1 MTQKLV
7 HVVAAVILNE
17 QGEFLLSSRPE
28 GKPYA
33 GYWEFAG
40 GKVEAGEAEL
50 EALQRELYEELGI
63 RIHAATPWLTKIHH
77 YEHASVLL
85 RFFRVLPRE
94 WQGEVVCREAQQY
107 SWQQA
112 GRFDVEPMLPANGP
126 ILRALSLPLVLRGNT
141 HTGWTGVNGVG
152 EVSMGF
158 TNQDIR
164 LLPINTN
171 QTDYAGLQLQS
182 LQAASDVQTCAA
194 DAWWWQPRSVA
205 EINALLAQL
214 NQGCAVPIVALL
226 PEANSHEAERLQA
239 AGVHIAY
246 NTDEKALL
254 A

>member
-40 GKVEAGEAEL
+40 GKVEVGETEL
-50 EALQRELYEELGI
+50 EALQRELHEELGI
-63 RIHAATPWLTKIHH
+63 HIHAATPWLTKIHH

-85 RFFRVLPRE
+85 RFFRVLPSE

-171 QTDYAGLQLQS
+171 QTDYAGLQLQC
-182 LQAASDVQTCAA
+182 LQAASEMQACTTDG
-194 DAWWWQPRSVA
+194 WWWQVA
-205 EINALLAQL
+205 SIVEVDMVLAQL
-214 NQGCAVPIVALL
+214 NQGCNVPIMALL
-226 PEANSHEAERLQA
+226 DEPHQHEAERLQA
-239 AGVHIAY
+239 AGVHIAH
-246 NTDEKALL
+246 TVSKQA
-254 A
+254 

>member
-28 GKPYA
+28 GKAYA

-40 GKVEAGEAEL
+40 GKVEADETEL
-50 EALQRELYEELGI
+50 QALQRELHEELGI
-63 RIHAATPWLTKIHH
+63 HIHAATPWLTKIHH

-85 RFFRVLPRE
+85 RFFRVLPNQ
-94 WQGEVVCREAQQY
+94 WHGEVVCREAQQY

-141 HTGWTGVNGVG
+141 HTGWTGMNGVG
-152 EVSMGF
+152 DVSMGF

-171 QTDYAGLQLQS
+171 QTDYAGLQLQC
-182 LQAASDVQTCAA
+182 LQAVSEMQACTMDG
-194 DAWWWQPRSVA
+194 WWWQVA
-205 EINALLAQL
+205 SAVEIDEVLVQLKQGCNAPIMALLDEHHQ
-214 NQGCAVPIVALL
+214 
-226 PEANSHEAERLQA
+226 HEAERLQA

-246 NTDEKALL
+246 TVSKQA
-254 A
+254 

>member
-1 MTQKLV
+1 MTNKLV

-28 GKPYA
+28 GKAYA

-40 GKVEAGEAEL
+40 GKVEAGETEV

-63 RIHAATPWLTKIHH
+63 RIAAATPWLTKIHH

-85 RFFRVLPRE
+85 RFFRVLPHE
-94 WQGEVVCREAQQY
+94 WQGEVVCRERQQY

-112 GRFDVEPMLPANGP
+112 GRFDVAPMLPANGP
-126 ILRALSLPLVLRGNT
+126 ILRALSLPLQLHGNAAQ
-141 HTGWTGVNGVG
+141 GWTGVNGLG
-152 EVSMGF
+152 KVSMGF

-171 QTDYAGLQLQS
+171 RTDDAGLQLQC
-182 LQAASDVQTCAA
+182 LQAASDLAHGAV
-194 DAWWWQPRSVA
+194 DGWWWQPQQEA
-205 EINALLAQL
+205 EINELLAQL
-214 NQGCAVPIVALL
+214 RQGCAVPIVALL
-226 PEANSHEAERLQA
+226 PASQQQHAASLQA

-246 NTDEKALL
+246 TADEGVLSA
-254 A
+254 

>member
-40 GKVEAGEAEL
+40 GKVEAGETEL
-50 EALQRELYEELGI
+50 QALQRELHEELGI

-85 RFFRVLPRE
+85 RFFRVLPSE

-141 HTGWTGVNGVG
+141 HTGWTGMNGVG
-152 EVSMGF
+152 DVSMGF

-171 QTDYAGLQLQS
+171 QTDYAGLQLQC
-182 LQAASDVQTCAA
+182 LQAVSEMQACTMDG
-194 DAWWWQPRSVA
+194 WWWQVA
-205 EINALLAQL
+205 SAVEIDEVLVQLKQGCNAPIMALLDEHHQ
-214 NQGCAVPIVALL
+214 
-226 PEANSHEAERLQA
+226 HEAERLQA

-246 NTDEKALL
+246 TVSKQA
-254 A
+254 

>member
-28 GKPYA
+28 GKAYA

-40 GKVEAGEAEL
+40 GKVEADETEL
-50 EALQRELYEELGI
+50 QALQRELHEELGI
-63 RIHAATPWLTKIHH
+63 HIHAATPWLTKIHH

-85 RFFRVLPRE
+85 RFFRVLPNQ
-94 WQGEVVCREAQQY
+94 WHGEVVCREAQQY

-141 HTGWTGVNGVG
+141 HTGWTGMNGVG
-152 EVSMGF
+152 DVSMGF

-171 QTDYAGLQLQS
+171 QTDYAGLQLQC
-182 LQAASDVQTCAA
+182 LQAATAMQACTA
-194 DAWWWQPRSVA
+194 DGWWWQVA
-205 EINALLAQL
+205 SAVEIDEVLAQL
-214 NQGCAVPIVALL
+214 NQGCNVPIVALL
-226 PEANSHEAERLQA
+226 DEHHQHEAERLQA
-239 AGVHIAY
+239 AGVHIAH
-246 NTDEKALL
+246 TVSKQA
-254 A
+254 

>member
-28 GKPYA
+28 GKAYA

-40 GKVEAGEAEL
+40 GKVEADETEL
-50 EALQRELYEELGI
+50 QALQRELHEELGI
-63 RIHAATPWLTKIHH
+63 HIHAATPWLTKIHH

-85 RFFRVLPRE
+85 RFFRVLPNQ
-94 WQGEVVCREAQQY
+94 WHGEVVCREAQQY

-141 HTGWTGVNGVG
+141 HTGWTGMNGVG
-152 EVSMGF
+152 DVSMGF

-171 QTDYAGLQLQS
+171 QTDYAGLQLQC
-182 LQAASDVQTCAA
+182 LQAVSEMQACTMDG
-194 DAWWWQPRSVA
+194 WWWQVA
-205 EINALLAQL
+205 SAVEIDEVLVQLKQGCNAPIMALLDEHHQ
-214 NQGCAVPIVALL
+214 
-226 PEANSHEAERLQA
+226 HEAERLQA
-239 AGVHIAY
+239 AGVHIAH
-246 NTDEKALL
+246 TVSKQA
-254 A
+254 